1 MKRINLIRTLFE
13 IALIIIIVVLVTR
26 QIYKPIRHSW
36 YQNVVHTVPTSE
48 KVIALTFDDGPHPV
62 YTRQILDILYKYHVK
77 ATFFMIGRLMERYPD
92 IVQDVLRRGHVIANH
107 TYTHPGNIE
116 LDTSAQVIRELEQCE
131 QVIERMTGKRAY
143 YFRPPRGLIDSTV
156 FSIAQDEGYQT
167 ILWTVS
173 ADHHDAPTPELMAE
187 RVLKLSRPGGII
199 LAHDGSFPT
208 RWKDVAA
215 TPLIIERLRKQGY
228 RFVTIPELLKMG
240 VRKQYYHKLNT
251 PLSRVNEEIK
261 YLLNKI
267 LWFLSKGSR

>member
-1 MKRINLIRTLFE
+1 
-13 IALIIIIVVLVTR
+13 
-26 QIYKPIRHSW
+26 
-36 YQNVVHTVPTSE
+36 
-48 KVIALTFDDGPHPV
+48 
-62 YTRQILDILYKYHVK
+62 
-77 ATFFMIGRLMERYPD
+77 MIGSQMNRYPE
-92 IVQDVLRRGHVIANH
+92 IVQEVLKRGHVVANH

-116 LDTSAQVIRELEQCE
+116 ADTSAQVIRELEQCE

-187 RVLKLSRPGGII
+187 RVIKLNRPGGII

-215 TPLIIERLRKQGY
+215 TPIIIERLKKQGY
-228 RFVTIPELLKMG
+228 RFVTIPELLKMASKK
-240 VRKQYYHKLNT
+240 VR
-251 PLSRVNEEIK
+251 
-261 YLLNKI
+261 
-267 LWFLSKGSR
+267 